1 MTERINLP
9 VVPVPVGGKP
19 LPRERF
25 FDLPPADRLDSQ
37 SAVQAIYMHVPFCTT
52 KCHYCDFYSLAGHLE
67 QIPRFLA
74 AINCEMQLQTTHF
87 GTPEPETIFIGGGT
101 PTLLPPEDLAA
112 LLTNLRKSVKI
123 NRVKEFTTEANPN
136 TFDQV
141 RAEILAEAGVNR
153 VSFGAQ
159 SFHLNELKTLQ
170 RDHDPECVPLAISF
184 ARKAGISNINI
195 DLIFGIPGQTLASLR
210 QSLHRAIELHPAH
223 ISCYSLVYEPNTP
236 MTARL
241 KSGQIAP
248 MDENLELEMFD
259 MVRDTL
265 AAAGLNRYEVSNFA
279 RSGFEC
285 QHNLNY
291 WRGQNYL
298 AWGPAAAGH
307 HSGYRWKNVPSLM
320 RYATALLDYPSR
332 LPITQMER
340 LVGAARWGERAM
352 LALRLT
358 EGLNLAAFGQT
369 TGLDAVEILAGVLK
383 KYEGLGLL
391 EVTDSR
397 LRLTARA
404 VAVSDTIMGDVL
416 AAFEGY
422 VNRGS
427 QAFDQK
433 KLGINR

>member
-1 MTERINLP
+1 MAESIKLSVVPAPVIGKP
-9 VVPVPVGGKP
+9 VVQ
-19 LPRERF
+19 ERF
-25 FDLPPADRLDSQ
+25 FDLPPADRLDRRSEIH
-37 SAVQAIYMHVPFCTT
+37 AIYVHVPFCTT
-52 KCHYCDFYSLAGHLE
+52 KCHYCDFYSLAGHLD

-74 AINCEMQLQTTHF
+74 AIQQEMHLQTAHF

-101 PTLLPPEDLAA
+101 PTLLPPDALTA
-112 LLTNLRKSVKI
+112 LLDMLRKSIKI
-123 NRVKEFTTEANPN
+123 HRLSEFTTEANPN
-136 TFDQV
+136 TFDPT
-141 RAEILAEAGVNR
+141 RAEILAQAGINR
-153 VSFGAQ
+153 ISFGAQ

-170 RDHDPECVPLAISF
+170 RDHDPESVPLAVSL
-184 ARKAGISNINI
+184 ARSAGIANINI
-195 DLIFGIPGQTLASLR
+195 DLIFGIPGQTLASLH
-210 QSLHRAIELHPAH
+210 QSLHRALELQPSH

-241 KSGQIAP
+241 TSGQITP

-279 RSGFEC
+279 RPGFEC
-285 QHNLNY
+285 RHNLNY

-320 RYATALLDYPSR
+320 RYADALLGRPSR

-358 EGLNLAAFGQT
+358 EGLNLQAFSHK
-369 TGLDAVEILAGVLK
+369 TGLDAAKILAGVLK

-391 EVTDSR
+391 EITDSC
-397 LRLTARA
+397 LRLTSRA

-416 AAFEGY
+416 AAFEVYGDH
-422 VNRGS
+422 RG
-427 QAFDQK
+427 
-433 KLGINR
+433 